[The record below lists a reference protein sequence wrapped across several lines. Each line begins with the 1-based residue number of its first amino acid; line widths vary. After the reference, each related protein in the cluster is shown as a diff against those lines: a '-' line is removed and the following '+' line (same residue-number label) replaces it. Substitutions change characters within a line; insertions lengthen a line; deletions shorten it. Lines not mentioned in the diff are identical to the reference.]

1 MEIRTNGTRF
11 KNYNK
16 WEIIKQASYDYES
29 EGLLNKIMSEPI
41 VNTTNP
47 LLKLLL
53 DFVET
58 SLVFVMKYTDVL
70 KNFKN
75 PHWKNR

>member
-16 WEIIKQASYDYES
+16 WEIIKQASYDYEN

>member
-41 VNTTNP
+41 VNTTKSNN
-47 LLKLLL
+47 
-53 DFVET
+53 
-58 SLVFVMKYTDVL
+58 
-70 KNFKN
+70 NF
-75 PHWKNR
+75 NR

>member
-1 MEIRTNGTRF
+1 MEIRENGTRF
-11 KNYNK
+11 KNCIK
-16 WEIIKQASYDYES
+16 WESLKNAPYDYKN
-29 EGLLNKIMSEPI
+29 EGLLNKIMSEAI
-41 VNTTNP
+41 VKTTNP

-53 DFVET
+53 DFTET
-58 SLVFVMKYTDVL
+58 SMIFVMKYTDIL